1 MLLEKQL
8 DNGLREYK
16 VTKPEYKN
24 AKISLPK
31 HYYQNT
37 PITRDKIKD
46 AKTTESKDK
55 KNGISRKACEYSTK
69 VIKKVNIMYI
79 VVGLHKRLKTHLIK
93 NDF

>member
-37 PITRDKIKD
+37 PIIRDKIKD
-46 AKTTESKDK
+46 AKTTESNDR
-55 KNGISRKACEYSTK
+55 KNGISRKASEYSTK
-69 VIKKVNIMYI
+69 VIKKVNFMYS
-79 VVGLHKRLKTHLIK
+79 VVSLQRNKGPINK
-93 NDF
+93 